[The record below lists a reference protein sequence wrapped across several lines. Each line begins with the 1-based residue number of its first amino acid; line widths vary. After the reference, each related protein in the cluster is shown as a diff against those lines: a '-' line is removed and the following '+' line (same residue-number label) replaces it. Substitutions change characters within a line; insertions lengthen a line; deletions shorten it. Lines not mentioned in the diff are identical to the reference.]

1 MASGLDFLINIQ
13 QKLSGG
19 NVAAQLADLEK
30 KMKAEG
36 NALAVLERQMAKMQR
51 GKSVDIDSYKQLQG
65 AIDSKKGSIKGLQDQ
80 MVGLSEKTEES
91 SGAVGGLGKTL
102 ESMKAGPAA
111 AAIGVLLVLATA
123 IVVATYKLASFAL
136 AAADA
141 HRSFLLILEGA
152 TGSSSAAAG
161 AAAAVELVANKS
173 ALARTQIQEYARALA
188 VADLSGN
195 LFKST
200 LQTLA
205 TVASVAGG
213 EAANKIQ
220 EIVKKSKGLGHFQ
233 IESES
238 LAGLGIEM
246 GALAK
251 SFGMSIAVMQ
261 AKMKAGSISIE
272 DGLNKL
278 NGLLQSRFAGVAAK
292 QMLGFNVQVTKLHE
306 NLEGLF
312 KDVKLEGFLTKLQSL
327 LSFFD
332 SSTASGKALKYV
344 LTSMMSGFFTA
355 AGAAL
360 PYVKALLTGLL
371 IAGLNLYIALKP
383 AIRAIGDALGIGT
396 TTSAT
401 GLAAMVTIGK
411 AIGYVMILVVAMFA
425 SMFALINGII
435 ALFSSFVP
443 LGAMVVAAIVNALG
457 SLLSSAGAALSG
469 IKKLG
474 GDVVDGVAAG
484 ILGGIGRAVAAIKQL
499 GSSMA
504 NAFTSVLQ
512 IHSPSRLFRMHA
524 RQVPAGAALG
534 VEDGADDVQGA
545 VEAMMAPPAEKG
557 RAARSSSRAS
567 GGRAPI
573 TINIYGRDAAE
584 IWAQLEERVLALF
597 DSAELSGPEPMGAT

>member
-1 MASGLDFLINIQ
+1 MAGSLDFLINIQ

-19 NVAAQLADLEK
+19 NVASQLADLEK
-30 KMKAEG
+30 KIKAEG
-36 NALAVLERQMAKMQR
+36 TALAALERQMAKMQR
-51 GKSVDIDSYKQLQG
+51 GKSIDIDSYKQLQG
-65 AIDSKKGSIKGLQDQ
+65 AIDAKTGSIKGLQGQ
-80 MVGLSEKTEES
+80 MIGLSEKTDES
-91 SGAVGGLGKTL
+91 SGAVGGLGKAL

-111 AAIGVLLVLATA
+111 AAIAVLAIIATA

-152 TGSSSAAAG
+152 TGSDKAARG
-161 AAAAVELVANKS
+161 AASAIDRVAKNS
-173 ALARTQIQEYARALA
+173 ALARSQIEEYGRALA
-188 VADLSGN
+188 VADLSGQ
-195 LFKST
+195 LFAGT

-205 TVASVAGG
+205 TVASVAGS

-238 LAGLGIEM
+238 LVGLGIEM

-251 SFGMSIAVMQ
+251 SFGMSIAEMQ

-292 QMLGFNVQVTKLHE
+292 QMLGFDVQVMKLHE
-306 NLEGLF
+306 NLAGLF
-312 KDVKLEGFLTKLQSL
+312 KDVKIEGFLTQLQGL

-332 SSTASGKALKYV
+332 SSTASGKALKYT

-355 AGAAL
+355 AGMAL

-396 TTSAT
+396 TTSAD

-411 AIGYVMILVVAMFA
+411 GIGYVMIFVVAVFATMFA
-425 SMFALINGII
+425 TMNAII
-435 ALFSSFVP
+435 GAFTSFVP
-443 LGAMVVAAIVNALG
+443 LGAMVIGAIVGSFG
-457 SLLSSAGAALSG
+457 SLVSSASDALSG

-474 GDVVDGVAAG
+474 GDVVDGVVAG
-484 ILGGIGRAVAAIKQL
+484 ILGGIGRAVAAITKL

-512 IHSPSRLFRMHA
+512 IHSPSRLFRAHA

-534 VEDGADDVQGA
+534 VEDGTDDVQGA
-545 VEAMMAPPAEKG
+545 VATMMAPPAIKG
-557 RAARSSSRAS
+557 GTRRSSSKA
-567 GGRAPI
+567 GGSFGPLR
-573 TINIYGRDAAE
+573 INIYGRDAAD
-584 IWAQLEERVLALF
+584 IWAQLEEKVIALL
-597 DSAELSGPEPMGAT
+597 DGVELSGPEPAGAT